1 MRSKLWL
8 VAALFLVAGCKYDI
22 WQFVAHPTVDTRV
35 AESLED
41 TVAAPVV
48 DPDSFRF
55 AVISDL
61 HFGSE
66 NPVRVP
72 QFRAAVPGL
81 GLSFFCVLGDVADH
95 GLSEEYA
102 LAKATLDSIGLPYLT
117 TIGNHDLYQAS
128 GWQDFQTT
136 FGPSC
141 YTVLVG
147 NKLKLIFMDT
157 ADGAIGRRQFDWLEG
172 QLNDDDRTVKM
183 VLTHFPSYD
192 GTDPIMWRLASATE
206 RYKLQYYLT
215 TFDVKA
221 YVAGHIHGWRH
232 TTIGNVEHFISALAP
247 GGMDYGTP
255 GYVVF
260 TFAHDSLSWERIE
273 VQ

>member
-1 MRSKLWL
+1 MRSRLWL
-8 VAALFLVAGCKYDI
+8 VATLLLVAGCRYDI

-35 AESLED
+35 AESIAD
-41 TVAAPVV
+41 TVPAPAV

-55 AVISDL
+55 AVVSDL
-61 HFGSE
+61 HFGSDY
-66 NPVRVP
+66 PVRFP
-72 QFRAAVPGL
+72 EFSAAVPGL
-81 GLSFFCVLGDVADH
+81 GLSFICVLGDVADH
-95 GLSEEYA
+95 GLPEEYD
-102 LAKATLDSIGLPYLT
+102 LARATLDSTGLPCLA
-117 TIGNHDLYQAS
+117 TIGNHDLYQAA

-141 YTVLVG
+141 CAVVVG

-157 ADGAIGRRQFDWLEG
+157 ADGLVGQRQFDWLEE
-172 QLNDDDRTVKM
+172 QLNDDNRTVKM

-192 GTDPIMWRLASATE
+192 GTDPIMWRLASGQE
-206 RYKLQYYLT
+206 RYKLQYFLE
-215 TFDVKA
+215 TFGVKA

-232 TTIGNVEHFISALAP
+232 TVIGNVEHFISALSP
-247 GGMDYGTP
+247 DGMDYGTP
-255 GYVVF
+255 GYMVF